1 MARSRQCL
9 CFLLVLQR
17 LTETISIPS
26 NSSEHVEAV
35 LPAPPRLAS
44 LAETAKEIER
54 IKQKIHGDYVT
65 YINGRKVVVMG
76 DSRKADIA
84 MCVFSSLLAT
94 HQLASAGMSI
104 NGAVATC
111 GWGGMEEKTE
121 ACVANIGNTLA
132 TLSGTAAFLTELA
145 LNCPTDNVNWRAG
158 CAAPIATLLSGLGGL
173 VGHSAGVSQA
183 CDAEKIENGA
193 TIFNPVSVDDESGM
207 ANCILNADQAAFF
220 AGRAGLN
227 VNALANG
234 DCSGQ
239 NSKAG
244 CSASVT
250 GALTSFASMAS
261 FLAGAVSKCTMYKI
275 YSPACAAN
283 IAGLVADLNKVA
295 NFASDMAN
303 NKCKA
308 PKGDYFSPNTI
319 YWNPAGS
326 NRRLGEN
333 VSFVDESVI
342 EQPFHI

>member
-26 NSSEHVEAV
+26 NSSEHLEAV

-44 LAETAKEIER
+44 LAETAKEIEK

-111 GWGGMEEKTE
+111 GWGGMKEKTE

-145 LNCPTDNVNWRAG
+145 LNCPTDNVDWRAG
-158 CAAPIATLLSGLGGL
+158 CAAPIATLISGLGGL
-173 VGHSAGVSQA
+173 VGHSSGVSQA
-183 CDAEKIENGA
+183 CDAEKIDNGA
-193 TIFNPVSVDDESGM
+193 TIFNPVNVNDETGM

-234 DCSGQ
+234 DCSGR
-239 NSKAG
+239 NSKAVAWL
-244 CSASVT
+244 CFSAT
-250 GALTSFASMAS
+250 
-261 FLAGAVSKCTMYKI
+261 
-275 YSPACAAN
+275 
-283 IAGLVADLNKVA
+283 
-295 NFASDMAN
+295 
-303 NKCKA
+303 
-308 PKGDYFSPNTI
+308 
-319 YWNPAGS
+319 
-326 NRRLGEN
+326 
-333 VSFVDESVI
+333 
-342 EQPFHI
+342 